1 MKKCPNCSD
10 CDLIAQKISANV
22 EVDACPKCGG
32 VWFEK
37 GEVGD
42 FTNFAKDIPD
52 IARLAKEAKSS
63 GKNCPECGLGM
74 KEMKYTGSC
83 ELMID
88 YCESCSGVWFD
99 GGELGEL
106 KAISE
111 KLEDVK
117 LRISREVWNLR
128 FNLHKRSALTCPKCL
143 AKTLHTFNT
152 SEGVTVD
159 LCDKCRGMWMDKGET
174 ARAAELETD
183 FPDYRAVA
191 GSAVLTNLICPCCG
205 SKLHNMKYAP
215 NSDLKIEYCQ
225 KCGGMFLDA
234 GEMSKIETISANSE
248 GAGKKLVR
256 CLKQMHDEGYV
267 KLN

>member
-1 MKKCPNCSD
+1 MKKCPNCNGHA
-10 CDLIAQKISANV
+10 LNAQNISANV
-22 EVDACPKCGG
+22 EVDVCTECGG

-52 IARLAKEAKSS
+52 IARLAKEAKPS
-63 GKNCPECGLGM
+63 GKECPECRLGM
-74 KEMKYTGSC
+74 KEMKYTGSS

-88 YCESCSGVWFD
+88 YCESCGGVWFD
-99 GGELGEL
+99 GGELSEL
-106 KAISE
+106 KSISE
-111 KLEDVK
+111 KLDDVK

-128 FNLHKRSALTCPKCL
+128 FSLHKRSALNCPKCR

-152 SEGVTVD
+152 SEGVVVD

-174 ARAAELETD
+174 ARSAELEND
-183 FPDYRAVA
+183 FPDYNAVA
-191 GSAVLTNLICPCCG
+191 GSAVLTDLICPSCG
-205 SKLHNMKYAP
+205 SKLYNMKYAP
-215 NSDLKIEYCQ
+215 QSDLMIEHCQ
-225 KCGGMFLDA
+225 KCGGIFLDA
-234 GEMSKIETISANSE
+234 GEISKIETISANSE